1 MTLLTPDPLSSRSAP
16 SVSNTDGNFVPSGP
30 STSFIP
36 RRPQMISPTNSIPE
50 IPSFPHSPHIVPPST
65 VRSMYENAEQTDHE
79 HAIDFATHS
88 WDLATGGLK
97 TLTAKRELP
106 IRPERR
112 PVGVV
117 PDMLAASRS
126 YMFVLVILV
135 CVVLMLIGGGIVL
148 FVMLQP

>member
-16 SVSNTDGNFVPSGP
+16 SASSDGDFVPSEP
-30 STSFIP
+30 SKSFIP
-36 RRPQMISPTNSIPE
+36 RRPQMTSPTHSIPE
-50 IPSFPHSPHIVPPST
+50 DLAFPHSPQMVPLSS
-65 VRSMYENAEQTDHE
+65 VGSIYGNAEQADHE

-97 TLTAKRELP
+97 ALTAKRELP
-106 IRPERR
+106 IRPDRR

-126 YMFVLVILV
+126 YMFVLVILTS
-135 CVVLMLIGGGIVL
+135 VVLMLIGGGLVL

>member
-16 SVSNTDGNFVPSGP
+16 SASQDRDFVPSVP
-30 STSFIP
+30 SKSFIP
-36 RRPQMISPTNSIPE
+36 RRPQMISPTHSMSENSA
-50 IPSFPHSPHIVPPST
+50 FPHTPHMLPPSS
-65 VRSMYENAEQTDHE
+65 VRSINGNAEQADHE

-97 TLTAKRELP
+97 ALTAKRELP
-106 IRPERR
+106 IRLDRR

-126 YMFVLVILV
+126 YMFVLVILA
-135 CVVLMLIGGGIVL
+135 CIVLMVTGGGLVL
-148 FVMLQP
+148 LVMLQR

>member
-1 MTLLTPDPLSSRSAP
+1 VTLLTPDPLSSRSAP
-16 SVSNTDGNFVPSGP
+16 STSNGGFVPSGP
-30 STSFIP
+30 FTPSIP
-36 RRPQMISPTNSIPE
+36 RRPQVVPPTHSIPE
-50 IPSFPHSPHIVPPST
+50 NPDFPHSPRIIPSSS
-65 VRSMYENAEQTDHE
+65 VRSIHGNVEPADHE

-106 IRPERR
+106 IRPDRR
-112 PVGVV
+112 VAGVV
-117 PDMLAASRS
+117 PDMFAASHG

-135 CVVLMLIGGGIVL
+135 CVVLMLVGGGMVL